1 MGTKVHCKSYLPGYY
16 HSMRDLNEDS
26 SSSSWPICCGNKAT
40 VNGQYYNG
48 LMQSTTTDGYP
59 GYGKDAL
66 KHKMLEHEA
75 VFKNQVYELHRL
87 YQIQRDMM
95 EEAKRNELQRFRAS
109 MEQPSSS
116 SSHKGPQVQSQDSRK
131 WHMAGFPLLNSGYAI
146 TSISGVD
153 IENSPMSCTKGHNNA
168 QPYHFSFQNGSSLK
182 ESEPS
187 DSRPLKMRK
196 KLFDLQVQADEY
208 VDTEE
213 GGKLSEIKLR
223 SGSIR
228 LADLNEPVEI
238 EEQPMAPSTID
249 FLVHGSINGENK
261 GESRQLDK
269 LNAGYLGINGE
280 RLHTVGS
287 KVNEMGWFSHLHEA
301 GLSKSNLSSV
311 THGLEKEK
319 MHTPSQPFS
328 GSDPL
333 FSSCYASSRPHL
345 VPHLA
350 NPTSSFTQKLITA
363 TKSCLDSPR
372 SLHISAQIGENRL
385 VSASSKSNHPRF
397 VSELTSKNGFYH
409 GSPSKSNG
417 TDVCLPSAGDLNYLE
432 RGWAGKSKTVLDI
445 DLNEAE
451 DVKSKTILP
460 WLTHKPA
467 HANETAIT
475 DLNQLLSDYEKVTTK
490 KETSEAES
498 AKKIPGFPIFETGS
512 SGNGPSLAS
521 IGCSRNK
528 GREKKDR
535 IIDINLECEPDEE
548 IAAAILIVEKEKMET
563 KGPFIREYIDL
574 NSCVSDFLED
584 EASAPTSSDKIAF
597 EIDLEAPAKNEYDIN
612 KPSEES
618 TTAEASLHLLQNN
631 GMLQDR
637 VLKNAAEVMVAISSS
652 SCPKIHSD
660 GNLHCSDASL
670 SESLMWFA
678 EACTD
683 EFERKASTVRDG
695 HNVPP
700 REMSV
705 ELDDFEAMTL
715 QIQETREEDHVRAPF
730 VSKFQNFEETP
741 PANNNALAARS
752 RRGQS
757 RRGRQRRDFQR
768 DILPGLVSLSRH
780 EMTEDIQMFGGL
792 MRATGHHWVSGL
804 TRRNGGGRGRRR
816 AVIESVL
823 AISGSVKQACTPLA
837 VQVGNNIEGGLEDRS
852 LTGWGKTTRRPRRQ
866 RCPTGNNSNLRAVVL
881 T

>member
-26 SSSSWPICCGNKAT
+26 SSSSWPICCGNKPT
-40 VNGQYYNG
+40 INGQYYNG

-66 KHKMLEHEA
+66 KQKMLEHEA

-87 YQIQRDMM
+87 YRIQRDMM
-95 EEAKRNELQRFRAS
+95 EEAKRNELHRFRAS

-116 SSHKGPQVQSQDSRK
+116 SSHRCPQVHRQDSRK
-131 WHMAGFPLLNSGYAI
+131 WHMAGFPLSNSCYDI

-153 IENSPMSCTKGHNNA
+153 IENSPMSCTKGYNTP

-182 ESEPS
+182 ESEPL

-196 KLFDLQVQADEY
+196 KLFDLQVPADEY

-213 GGKLSEIKLR
+213 GGKFSEIKLR
-223 SGSIR
+223 AGT
-228 LADLNEPVEI
+228 DLNEPVEI
-238 EEQPMAPSTID
+238 EEPMAPSTLD
-249 FLVHGSINGENK
+249 FLVHGSINGEK
-261 GESRQLDK
+261 KFESRQLAK
-269 LNAGYLGINGE
+269 LNAGYFGLNGE

-287 KVNEMGWFSHLHEA
+287 KVNETGWFSHLHEA
-301 GLSKSNLSSV
+301 GSSKSNLSSV

-319 MHTPSQPFS
+319 MHIPSHPFP
-328 GSDPL
+328 GPDPL
-333 FSSCYASSRPHL
+333 FSSCYAGSRPHF
-345 VPHLA
+345 VPPWA
-350 NPTSSFTQKLITA
+350 NPASSFTQKLITA

-372 SLHISAQIGENRL
+372 SLHISAQIGEKRL
-385 VSASSKSNHPRF
+385 VNASSKSNHPCF
-397 VSELTSKNGFYH
+397 VGELTSKNGFYH
-409 GSPSKSNG
+409 GSPSKSND
-417 TDVCLPSAGDLNYLE
+417 TDVCLPSAGDFNYLE
-432 RGWAGKSKTVLDI
+432 RSQAGKSKPVLDI

-451 DVKSKTILP
+451 DGKSKTILP
-460 WLTHKPA
+460 WLKHKPA
-467 HANETAIT
+467 HANEAAIT
-475 DLNQLLSDYEKVTTK
+475 DLNQLPSDYENVTTE
-490 KETSEAES
+490 KETSEAQS
-498 AKKIPGFPIFETGS
+498 AKKILGFPIFETGP
-512 SGNGPSLAS
+512 SGNGPLLAS
-521 IGCSRNK
+521 IGCSKNI
-528 GREKKDR
+528 GMEKKDR

-548 IAAAILIVEKEKMET
+548 ITAEILIVEKEKKET
-563 KGPFIREYIDL
+563 KGAFMREYIDL

-584 EASAPTSSDKIAF
+584 EASAPTLSVKIAL
-597 EIDLEAPAKNEYDIN
+597 EIDLEAPAKNEDDIN

-631 GMLQDR
+631 GMLHDR
-637 VLKNAAEVMVAISSS
+637 VLKNAAEIMVAISSS

-660 GNLHCSDASL
+660 GNLHSSDASL
-670 SESLMWFA
+670 SESLTWFA
-678 EACTD
+678 EACAT
-683 EFERKASTVRDG
+683 EFEPKASMVRDG
-695 HNVPP
+695 LNLRS
-700 REMSV
+700 REISV
-705 ELDDFEAMTL
+705 ELDDFEATTL
-715 QIQETREEDHVRAPF
+715 QIQETREEDHIPAFF
-730 VSKFQNFEETP
+730 VSKFQNFEETAP
-741 PANNNALAARS
+741 TNNNNNTLAARP

-780 EMTEDIQMFGGL
+780 EVTEDIQMFDGL

-823 AISGSVKQACTPLA
+823 AISGSVNQACTPVV
-837 VQVGNNIEGGLEDRS
+837 VQVGKNIEGGLEDRS
-852 LTGWGKTTRRPRRQ
+852 FTGWGKTTRRPRRQ
-866 RCPTGNNSNLRAVVL
+866 RCPTGNNNNPPAVVL